1 MWKLR
6 RCLQV
11 PETAKEVSDHLNEA
25 ARTVGERA
33 VPAADDMSANIM
45 GHAKNFEEAL
55 PAAADDVSANLRETA
70 KAAGEQAK
78 IGAHEVRFVILIS
91 VSTLCRN
98 GEVCTLALR
107 TPLVRN
113 AMCASYGRK
122 GTLTCRTWPSTGADL
137 GRTAQLRS

>member
-1 MWKLR
+1 MTFSAVANKLIS
-6 RCLQV
+6 CATLHVGLQV

-78 IGAHEVRFVILIS
+78 IGAHEVCFIMLINRPSCPKILMQS
-91 VSTLCRN
+91 QPGAL
-98 GEVCTLALR
+98 EHLALHACA
-107 TPLVRN
+107 VRAYMDN
-113 AMCASYGRK
+113 TFVQCY
-122 GTLTCRTWPSTGADL
+122 T
-137 GRTAQLRS
+137 